1 MSLTCV
7 LIPFVKQWCDKNCWS
22 ICTLS
27 LRMCKGTS
35 THKSQGMMLGPEQL
49 SENVVVEL
57 PTSGQK
63 KTPELELVAGSRAKG
78 PEHFAIGNELSLLNE
93 SLCKKNGKTPAYL
106 PLRQFQEELRTM
118 AALTQQRTRD
128 RINQLL
134 R

>member
-1 MSLTCV
+1 MPLTCL

-78 PEHFAIGNELSLLNE
+78 PEHFAIGNELSVID
-93 SLCKKNGKTPAYL
+93 KNL
-106 PLRQFQEELRTM
+106 FR
-118 AALTQQRTRD
+118 
-128 RINQLL
+128 
-134 R
+134 